1 MVFPLALHQRNLQ
14 IHVLPNLF
22 KRIPTAVTVCITR
35 SCSYGYVV
43 SSGSFKASHTSS
55 LDKSPVPCNTARV

>member
-43 SSGSFKASHTSS
+43 
-55 LDKSPVPCNTARV
+55 